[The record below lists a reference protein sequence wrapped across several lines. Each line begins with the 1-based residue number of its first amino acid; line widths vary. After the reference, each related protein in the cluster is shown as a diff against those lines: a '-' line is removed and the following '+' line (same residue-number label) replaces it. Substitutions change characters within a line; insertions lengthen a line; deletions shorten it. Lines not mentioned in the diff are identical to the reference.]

1 MRSNDFADNTLGG
14 NLAVSLGGT
23 SYLLASLPSGAAI
36 NTAAIIGQN
45 GAAVT
50 PNRTTGNFVFT
61 TVSID
66 IPCSSVATNVPNTL
80 AIVYNGQD
88 DFGLGQVALPSCVV
102 ETCGGQSIKCPGLK
116 ATLACTP
123 GVDRQPLVEEGVLPA
138 NMRCALTLPSC
149 AGYDCN
155 FNTCCDTFC
164 VGKGKL
170 TEARPILWKS

>member
-1 MRSNDFADNTLGG
+1 MRSDDYSSYTLGA

-23 SYLLASLPSGAAI
+23 SYLFASLPSGAAI
-36 NTAAIIGQN
+36 NTAAIIDQN

-50 PNRTTGNFVFT
+50 PNRTSGNFAFT
-61 TVSID
+61 TVSIH
-66 IPCSSVATNVPNTL
+66 IPCRSVRTDVPSTL
-80 AIVYNGQD
+80 AFVYNGVD
-88 DFGLGQVALPSCVV
+88 KFALRQVALPSCVV
-102 ETCGGQSIKCPGLK
+102 ETCGGQNIQCPGLK

-123 GVDRQPLVEEGVLPA
+123 GVDCQPLVEEGAMPA

-149 AGYDCN
+149 PGYDCN

-164 VGKGKL
+164 VGKGKV